1 MGFVT
6 MNHMNSLFKTVI
18 VALAFIFT
26 ASFSAA
32 QEQKITVFFTG
43 HIVADLMQQMRKN
56 VFCVFIVYIS

>member
-43 HIVADLMQQMRKN
+43 HIVGN
-56 VFCVFIVYIS
+56 YGPCG